1 MGGGWSERHQA
12 ALPPMA
18 GTHLVVN
25 LGHRET
31 AWRNPEG
38 RHHTEIRRMGG
49 GGKEPVGERP
59 TPPEAD

>member
-1 MGGGWSERHQA
+1 MVGRNATRPPCPQWQER
-12 ALPPMA
+12 
-18 GTHLVVN
+18 TLVVT
-25 LGHRET
+25 LGHRKT

>member
-1 MGGGWSERHQA
+1 MVGRHQLRPA
-12 ALPPMA
+12 PIGRNAP
-18 GTHLVVN
+18 VES
-25 LGHRET
+25 LGHRKT

-38 RHHTEIRRMGG
+38 RHHAEIRRMGG